1 MTLIHGRYGLLP
13 IFYQQRFTK
22 ATNKLECKSRRFGV
36 IVTPKTINNKS
47 RIISILLTK
56 KIIIS
61 DNILAQTESVF
72 SFGDGLNLRMTLS
85 INKNVN

>member
-1 MTLIHGRYGLLP
+1 MVCFQFFINSDLLK
-13 IFYQQRFTK
+13 QQISLSVK
-22 ATNKLECKSRRFGV
+22 VDVRRHSNA
-36 IVTPKTINNKS
+36 ILKTINNKS